1 MLVLIQG
8 RSMDGS
14 LIRIVGSST
23 LVMEGNIIEGT
34 RSTVATKLI
43 EDGSKALTVFLKLNE
58 V

>member
-1 MLVLIQG
+1 
-8 RSMDGS
+8 MDGS
-14 LIRIVGSST
+14 LIGSGGSCT

-34 RSTVATKLI
+34 RATVATKLI